1 MPGILIRDIPEELLN
16 GLKMRAKANSRSLQQ
31 ELKIILAEAVNH
43 DGEKGIKLAAKIRRE
58 LEAKKEQY
66 SDSAEL
72 IREDR
77 ERSTTP
83 G

>member
-16 GLKMRAKANSRSLQQ
+16 RLKMRARANSRSLQQ
-31 ELKIILAEAVNH
+31 ELKIVLAEAVNY

-58 LEAKKEQY
+58 LEARKVPY

-77 ERSTTP
+77 ER
-83 G
+83 

>member
-16 GLKMRAKANSRSLQQ
+16 RLKMRARTNSRSLQQ
-31 ELKIILAEAVNH
+31 ELKIVLAEAVNY

-58 LEAKKEQY
+58 LEARKVPY

-77 ERSTTP
+77 ER
-83 G
+83 